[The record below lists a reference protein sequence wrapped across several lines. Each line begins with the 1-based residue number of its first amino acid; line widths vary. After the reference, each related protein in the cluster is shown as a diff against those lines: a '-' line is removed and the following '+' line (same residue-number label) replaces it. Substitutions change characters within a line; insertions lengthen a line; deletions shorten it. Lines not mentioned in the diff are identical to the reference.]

1 MFLSCNAVTGWLE
14 GYMTPLQHHLLD
26 KFILK
31 YRNMFLHISQG
42 FLIMLY
48 PVGSTY
54 TACAFI
60 LLNAIILSLV
70 LAIHKLP
77 HSFQPVFNPLAS
89 MFLYS

>member
-1 MFLSCNAVTGWLE
+1 MFLSRNAATGRHE
-14 GYMTPLQHHLLD
+14 GQMTSIQHHFLD

-31 YRNMFLHISQG
+31 YRNVFLHIRQG

-48 PVGSTY
+48 PVRSTY
-54 TACAFI
+54 TAWAFI

-77 HSFQPVFNPLAS
+77 HSFQPVFNPFAS